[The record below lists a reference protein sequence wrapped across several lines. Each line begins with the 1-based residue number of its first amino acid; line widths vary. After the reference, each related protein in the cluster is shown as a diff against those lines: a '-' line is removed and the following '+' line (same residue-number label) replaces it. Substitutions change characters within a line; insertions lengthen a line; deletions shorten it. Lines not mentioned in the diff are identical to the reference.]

1 MGGSARAFGV
11 PLAGPGHG
19 RRAALRAAEAA
30 LSRYFEESLELLWS
44 ADQTGRL
51 VRVNPAWKRCLG
63 HPAEAMPGRSLTD
76 FIHEQDRDPAAP
88 KFLPLAHGSRDSNTA
103 RSGIQTPLDLSTRL
117 EHTAPH
123 PPLHR

>member
-19 RRAALRAAEAA
+19 RRAALHAAEAE

-63 HPAEAMPGRSLTD
+63 HPANAMCGRSLTE
-76 FIHEQDRDPAAP
+76 FIHDHDRDAAAAEI
-88 KFLPLAHGSRDSNTA
+88 LSLADRTRDNITVCSRF
-103 RSGIQTPLDLSTRL
+103 QTV
-117 EHTAPH
+117 EC
-123 PPLHR
+123 